1 GQRYL
6 SRCIKSSNDE
16 TYAICSEVL
25 LYD

>member
-1 GQRYL
+1 

>member
-1 GQRYL
+1 YL

>member
-1 GQRYL
+1 
-6 SRCIKSSNDE
+6 CIKSSNDE

>member
-1 GQRYL
+1 
-6 SRCIKSSNDE
+6 RCIKSSNDE

>member
-1 GQRYL
+1 RYL

>member
-1 GQRYL
+1 L